1 MDCSLHLNLKLISSC
16 AREASLIRFPV
27 LPSEMMGENTERDGW
42 MVVNVES
49 VFVQTEWLTTVC
61 LLHETSHPSPAS
73 LFLLRVHTKAKKK
86 KSTMERTITGESV
99 VFWQTKDVSSVIA
112 PFAEWRWNV
121 NWSHVINAEQE
132 QDANANWRRIK
143 QIENGLFKICSLLS
157 PHEPELN
164 CVWDEDCSRSVLLI
178 SYLHKHWLWNTS
190 GSFSSSSLHRNAVDV
205 TNPFDVNTNVWMDVL
220 CLSEWADWYLHFVHY
235 YL

>member
-1 MDCSLHLNLKLISSC
+1 MKPHTHHLPHSS
-16 AREASLIRFPV
+16 S
-27 LPSEMMGENTERDGW
+27 
-42 MVVNVES
+42 
-49 VFVQTEWLTTVC
+49 FVCTQ
-61 LLHETSHPSPAS
+61 
-73 LFLLRVHTKAKKK
+73 RQKKK

-121 NWSHVINAEQE
+121 NWSHVINTEQE